1 MDLNFGQ
8 NQDGWDKWPEE
19 VQAHD
24 QAMQEVQGM
33 GALVDLNAQPHQVLE
48 VFINLNQPPLD
59 QDLDLVIINP
69 LHPSQD
75 DL

>member
-1 MDLNFGQ
+1 MDLIFGQ

-24 QAMQEVQGM
+24 QTMQEVQGM
-33 GALVDLNAQPHQVLE
+33 GALVDLNAPPHQVPE
-48 VFINLNQPPLD
+48 AVIDLNEPHLD

-69 LHPSQD
+69 LHPGQD